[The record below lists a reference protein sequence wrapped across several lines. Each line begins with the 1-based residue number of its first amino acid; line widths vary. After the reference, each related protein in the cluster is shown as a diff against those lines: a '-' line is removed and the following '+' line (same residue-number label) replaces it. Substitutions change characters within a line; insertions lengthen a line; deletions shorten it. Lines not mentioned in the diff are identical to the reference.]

1 MNRLILTLMLLPTTF
16 LVYSQDLSI
25 QKVEPPN
32 WWTGMKHDSIQLM
45 FYGKNLGNVSI
56 STPDA
61 KFKVLEVHKTENSNY
76 LFVDVKIAKDA
87 TPGNYKII
95 LNKGGEKIKWEYPI
109 LKRED
114 NSNSF
119 KGFGPDDVVYLITP
133 DRFANGD
140 LTNDNSPELFDKLA
154 RGDDYGRHGG
164 DIQGIVD
171 HLDYIKELGV
181 TSIWINPLL
190 ENNTK
195 VSYHGYACTDLY
207 KIDPRFGTNEL
218 YKTLVGKAHN
228 TGLKVIIDHVNNH
241 IGINHNW
248 VNNPPM
254 HNWFNGEAYNH
265 FLTTHHKKSMT
276 DIHSSELILREN
288 TDGWFVDEMPD
299 LNQRNN
305 YVAKYLIQNTIWW
318 IEFSGI
324 DGIREDTYPYSDQ
337 KFLSEWVSE
346 IFSVYPDFNIVGEI
360 WIEEAAYL
368 APYQKGNLYKRDF
381 DTNLPSMTDFCLS
394 NAIREMI
401 IDKVGI
407 SSLYDVLSKDHLY
420 TNPNYL
426 LTFTDN
432 HDMERLVYILQGD
445 VAHFKMILT
454 FLLTTRG
461 IPQIYY
467 GTEIGLTGGQGHGAL
482 REDFPGGFPGDTLS
496 AFTRKG
502 RTAKQNELFDFSKS
516 LLEMRKKYQALSLGK
531 LIHYPPKDE
540 VYFYFRIYNN
550 QKILVILNNGET
562 KQKIGLPQE
571 EFLKN
576 VKSLINLLT
585 NKKIDSREIEI
596 DSLGSSVYL
605 VQE

>member
-1 MNRLILTLMLLPTTF
+1 MKRLILTLMLLPTTF
-16 LVYSQDLSI
+16 LVYSQNPSI

-95 LNKGGEKIKWEYPI
+95 LNKGGEKIEWEYPI

-154 RGDDYGRHGG
+154 RSDDYGRHGG

-346 IFSVYPDFNIVGEI
+346 IFSEYPDFNIVGEI

-394 NAIREMI
+394 NAIR
-401 IDKVGI
+401 
-407 SSLYDVLSKDHLY
+407 
-420 TNPNYL
+420 
-426 LTFTDN
+426 
-432 HDMERLVYILQGD
+432 
-445 VAHFKMILT
+445 
-454 FLLTTRG
+454 
-461 IPQIYY
+461 
-467 GTEIGLTGGQGHGAL
+467 
-482 REDFPGGFPGDTLS
+482 
-496 AFTRKG
+496 
-502 RTAKQNELFDFSKS
+502 
-516 LLEMRKKYQALSLGK
+516 
-531 LIHYPPKDE
+531 
-540 VYFYFRIYNN
+540 
-550 QKILVILNNGET
+550 
-562 KQKIGLPQE
+562 
-571 EFLKN
+571 
-576 VKSLINLLT
+576 
-585 NKKIDSREIEI
+585 
-596 DSLGSSVYL
+596 
-605 VQE
+605 